1 MRNSRFLVVVTLPA
15 TFGFFA
21 CLAGC
26 EYGGGA
32 VADVTVTF
40 KADEAVEAS
49 SGGDEAE
56 VSVGPG
62 GVGTFKGK
70 VVFGGNPPALN
81 DIVGRN
87 APVKDA
93 ETCAAEAI
101 PDERLVVGEDG
112 GVQHVFV
119 YLAKAP
125 RGVPRAVPPEE
136 PVIFDQ
142 KGCRFLPHTLIAR
155 AGQVVNILSDDPIA
169 HNTHTFP
176 SKNTSFNQGIP
187 PDDRTGTPMT
197 YRKAEN
203 TPVSVKCDYHA
214 WMSAWHLVLDH
225 PYAAITNEN
234 GEFEI
239 AELPA
244 GMHKFQIWHEG
255 ADGGYVARN
264 FQVEVPGG
272 GTVEKTIEYP
282 VSKFAN

>member
-1 MRNSRFLVVVTLPA
+1 MTNSQLLVAATLLA
-15 TFGFFA
+15 AFGFFG

-26 EYGGGA
+26 EYSGGA

-40 KADEAVEAS
+40 KADEAAEVS
-49 SGGDEAE
+49 SGGNVAE

-70 VVFGGNPPALN
+70 VTFAGSPPNLS
-81 DIVGRN
+81 DIVGKG

-93 ETCAAEAI
+93 EVCAAVAI
-101 PDERLVVGEDG
+101 PDERLIVGESG
-112 GVQHVFV
+112 GVQNVFV

-125 RGVPRAVPPEE
+125 RGVPKTPVPDEA
-136 PVIFDQ
+136 VIFDQ
-142 KGCRFLPHTLIAR
+142 KGCRFLPHAVVIR
-155 AGQVVNILSDDPIA
+155 AGQEVKILSDDPIA

-176 SKNTSFNQGIP
+176 KKNTAFNQGIP
-187 PDDRTGTPMT
+187 AGDRNGTPLM
-197 YRKAEN
+197 YRKAE
-203 TPVSVKCDYHA
+203 TIPVAVKCDYHA
-214 WMSAWHLVLDH
+214 WMSALHLVVDH
-225 PYAAITNEN
+225 PYAALTNEN

-244 GMHKFQIWHEG
+244 GKHKFQIWHEG

-264 FQVEVPGG
+264 FEVEVPGG

-282 VSKFAN
+282 ASKFVN